1 MSYEQNIQRLSQTS
15 RFNTSQA
22 QAFETE
28 NANNMSRW
36 HTDRANKVIDGLSG
50 FSKILQKER
59 KKQIEKSKQKGAQLA
74 VEDRAVDA
82 HRLLELEQLIPT
94 LKEEDRNYH
103 ELKAEYIKLQGINA
117 YPEADRLAKLS
128 HYQQYG
134 YTQERLRNAMDSY
147 GDSLNYR
154 MQNGETPYE
163 LNGVTYTAKQIRANN
178 IQSLPLKEALLEVES
193 AKLRKEMGL
202 DEFSPEILELVG
214 VNKTINS
221 AKSAYLGKV
230 RKRYSIDASFQTQ
243 AQSAVAWKNS
253 GKTGADIHHFLVTT
267 GSTVDKNG
275 ELLGNEGAW
284 SAFMKVA
291 AKEGIAT
298 GDPSYAD
305 SIGNLPIPIE
315 LGRKVGAKPGTTF
328 AQHWP
333 KRFADLKS
341 SIKKG
346 YVEVTNQELKFQK
359 AEGTKLEAEF
369 IEEARKGDLTSV
381 QVNEWK
387 RKFGAAGLPIPGG
400 LTNYETTSD
409 MDERESKQQIEYL
422 MASQDGF
429 ISHEQL
435 DRYNPK
441 AALEFREKATKMQ
454 EKALKAYD
462 SEAKI
467 KAHMDT
473 AFTNMGI
480 KANEKSP
487 AYVEAMTN
495 AKADYAEK
503 YNRYVAMG
511 YTPAEASHYAL
522 NATEMKDK
530 EGKPIP
536 DSMGVLSEIKQNGE
550 GSKYVVTGQA
560 IEKEIKPG
568 HLRVARIAS
577 GKREMIDDPDIIF
590 KGTIGG
596 DYGHRQL
603 TSVKNNLDKYG
614 TKRGLRMDKGAMQY
628 YKGLAR
634 GRDDNWMGLLDKQL
648 KATGHEGL
656 WPQERPVAVD
666 LLSGENGDGEKLADP
681 NNLVGLTK
689 SANQAFKYP
698 SVHSYL
704 YAMNQLRE
712 GERYGRSPI
721 SIWDTPINQRRNP
734 GDWESIPD
742 MNTGEGRPGP
752 VNTGHNSAPQRPDI
766 NQMLIQKPIKWTPQ
780 QKADMEAWKAQ
791 KPEMTAQQKRDWRN
805 WAISTGQ
812 ADKMEEYGSLKDY
825 YNSPEY
831 LAWESSQPDV
841 PTRWGQLEEGQRPNP
856 MHRGILA

>member
-1 MSYEQNIQRLSQTS
+1 MTYEQNIQRLKSTS

-22 QAFETE
+22 QQFETE
-28 NANNMSRW
+28 HANEMSKW
-36 HTDRANKVIDGLSG
+36 HRDRANKVIDGLSA
-50 FSKILQKER
+50 FSKTIRAER
-59 KKQIEKSKQKGAQLA
+59 EKQVEIMKQKGAELA
-74 VEDRAVDA
+74 RQDKAVDSK
-82 HRLLELEQLIPT
+82 RLLELEQLIPT
-94 LKEEDRNYH
+94 LKKEDTNYH

-134 YTQERLRNAMDSY
+134 YTQERLRSSMESY
-147 GDSLNYR
+147 ESSLNYR
-154 MQNGETPYE
+154 MQNGETPYV
-163 LNGVTYTAKQIRANN
+163 LNGITYTAKQIRANN
-178 IQSLPLKEALLEVES
+178 IQSLPLKEALLEVEA
-193 AKLRKEMGL
+193 AKLKEEMGL
-202 DEFSPEILELVG
+202 NQFSPEILELVG
-214 VNKTINS
+214 VNKTIDK

-230 RKRYSIDASFQTQ
+230 RKRYSIDSSMQTQ
-243 AQSAVAWKNS
+243 AQSGIAWKNS
-253 GKTGADIHHFLVTT
+253 ARTGDDIHHFLVTT
-267 GSTVDKNG
+267 GATVDKNG

-284 SAFMKVA
+284 SAFMKVVGQ
-291 AKEGIAT
+291 EGIAM
-298 GDPSYAD
+298 GDPNYAD
-305 SIGNLPIPIE
+305 TIGNLPIPLE
-315 LGRKVGAKPGTTF
+315 LARKVGAKPGTTF
-328 AQHWP
+328 SQHWP
-333 KRFADLKS
+333 KRFSNLKTA
-341 SIKKG
+341 IKKG
-346 YVEVTNQELKFQK
+346 YVEVTNEELKYQK
-359 AEGTKLEAEF
+359 AAGVELESEF
-369 IEEARKGDLTSV
+369 IQAGRQNPLSEQ
-381 QVNEWK
+381 QVNQYK
-387 RKFGAAGLPIPGG
+387 REFGKLG
-400 LTNYETTSD
+400 LTIPSTVSNYETTSD

-487 AYVEAMTN
+487 AYVEAMAN

-503 YNRYVAMG
+503 YNRYVAIG
-511 YTPAEASHYAL
+511 YTPAEASHFAL

-530 EGKPIP
+530 EGKSIP
-536 DSMGVLSEIKQNGE
+536 DSMGVLTEIKQNGE
-550 GSKYVVTGQA
+550 GSKYVITGQA

-603 TSVKNNLDKYG
+603 TSVKNNLEKYG

-721 SIWDTPINQRRNP
+721 SVWDQPINQRRNP
-734 GDWESIPD
+734 GDWESIPPT
-742 MNTGEGRPGP
+742 NTGEGRPGP

-791 KPEMTAQQKRDWRN
+791 KPEMTAQQKRDWRS

-812 ADKMEEYGSLKDY
+812 AGKMKEYGSLKDY

>member
-36 HTDRANKVIDGLSG
+36 HTDRANKVIEGLSG

-59 KKQIEKSKQKGAQLA
+59 KKQIEKAKQKGAQLA
-74 VEDRAVDA
+74 IEDRAVDA

-214 VNKTINS
+214 VNKTINA

-243 AQSAVAWKNS
+243 AQSALAWKNS
-253 GKTGADIHHFLVTT
+253 GKTGADIHHFLVTS
-267 GSTVDKNG
+267 GATVDKNG

-291 AKEGIAT
+291 AKEGIT
-298 GDPSYAD
+298 LGDPSYAD
-305 SIGNLPIPIE
+305 TLGNLPIPIE

-328 AQHWP
+328 SQHWP
-333 KRFADLKS
+333 KRFANLKTA
-341 SIKKG
+341 IKKG
-346 YVEVTNQELKFQK
+346 YVEVTNEELKYQK
-359 AEGTKLEAEF
+359 AAGVDLESKF
-369 IEEARKGDLTSV
+369 IQAGREQPLSEQ
-381 QVNEWK
+381 QVNQYK
-387 RKFGAAGLPIPGG
+387 RDFGNLG
-400 LTNYETTSD
+400 LTVPSTVSNYETL
-409 MDERESKQQIEYL
+409 MDRDVREDK
-422 MASQDGF
+422 A
-429 ISHEQL
+429 QL
-435 DRYNPK
+435 QSLIAANKGVVTNEMLDQFHPE
-441 AALEFREKATKMQ
+441 AALEYREKAAKYD
-454 EKALKAYD
+454 KASLDVGDAKG
-462 SEAKI
+462 KI
-467 KAHMDT
+467 KATLDK

-480 KANEKSP
+480 KGNEKSP
-487 AYVEAMTN
+487 AYVEAMAN
-495 AKADYAEK
+495 AKADYQQK
-503 YNRYVAMG
+503 FNRYIGMG
-511 YTPAEASHYAL
+511 YSENEASHYAL
-522 NATEMKDK
+522 NATEMKDE

-536 DSMGVLSEIKQNGE
+536 DSMGVLTEIRQNGE
-550 GSKYVVTGQA
+550 GSKYVITGQS

-577 GKREMIDDPDIIF
+577 GKREILEDPDIMF

-596 DYGHRQL
+596 DYGRRQL
-603 TSVKNNLDKYG
+603 DTIVNNINKYG
-614 TKRGLRMDKGAMQY
+614 TRKGLSMDPGAIKY

-634 GRDDNWMGLLDKQL
+634 GRDGNWQGLVDAQL
-648 KATGHEGL
+648 KAIGHEGL
-656 WPQERPVAVD
+656 WPKEKTQLQT
-666 LLSGENGDGEKLADP
+666 LLEAEELTPEVKQLAKHIARSSQYPSKTTLLYNRNLMKDGATYGQGLFSTFDDP
-681 NNLVGLTK
+681 NNL
-689 SANQAFKYP
+689 
-698 SVHSYL
+698 
-704 YAMNQLRE
+704 
-712 GERYGRSPI
+712 I
-721 SIWDTPINQRRNP
+721 
-734 GDWESIPD
+734 IP
-742 MNTGEGRPGP
+742 TGGG
-752 VNTGHNSAPQRPDI
+752 
-766 NQMLIQKPIKWTPQ
+766 
-780 QKADMEAWKAQ
+780 
-791 KPEMTAQQKRDWRN
+791 
-805 WAISTGQ
+805 
-812 ADKMEEYGSLKDY
+812 
-825 YNSPEY
+825 
-831 LAWESSQPDV
+831 
-841 PTRWGQLEEGQRPNP
+841 
-856 MHRGILA
+856 